1 MTGGR
6 MRTGV
11 LRWTRVGAVMAL
23 LAVTGLAAAASTGT
37 AKADGAQPGPY
48 WSSYKSYAG
57 PFASASADFIV
68 PGATCS
74 QGPGETG
81 PAEMFWVGIQGTSGI
96 VQTGFVV
103 ECVAGQLLYAGW
115 HAELTG
121 TATYISQPM
130 QAGDQ
135 VDASVECLWGVCD
148 ETVQDVTQN
157 WSDTS
162 SLEASDPGSLLGA
175 VAAESYDGGVTTGPV
190 QVTNAMLNGTPIGQ
204 LDPQAEVENPAMY
217 NGLAELAQTPLDPT
231 GTDFEFYWNGN
242 PGS

>member
-1 MTGGR
+1 VTGGR
-6 MRTGV
+6 TRTGV

-37 AKADGAQPGPY
+37 AKADGAQPGPI
-48 WSSYKSYAG
+48 WSGYVSFAT
-57 PFASASADFIV
+57 PFSSASADFIV

-74 QGPGETG
+74 QGPGENGPTTG
-81 PAEMFWVGIQGTSGI
+81 FWVGIEGTSGI
-96 VQTGFVV
+96 VQTGFQV
-103 ECVAGQLLYAGW
+103 ECTSGQPFYSGW
-115 HAELTG
+115 HAGLTG
-121 TATYISQPM
+121 TIALIRQPM

-162 SLEASDPGSLLGA
+162 SLEASDPGSITAA
-175 VAAESYDGGVTTGPV
+175 VAAESRDGGVTIGPV
-190 QVTNAMLNGTPIGQ
+190 QVTNAMMNGTPIGQ
-204 LDPQAEVENPAMY
+204 LNPVFQEQDPAIYGGTAFLDP
-217 NGLAELAQTPLDPT
+217 TPLDPT
-231 GTDFEFYWNGN
+231 GTAFQFYWNGN